1 MGGWGSVCP
10 GRAGCRGAEGR
21 DEGDGCGARKRQEG
35 SIGCNGHH
43 TEVVNGEKLGSGGS
57 EGWLPSVRRG
67 LAAPDRMRG
76 EVGRRGD
83 SGEGGRT

>member
-1 MGGWGSVCP
+1 M
-10 GRAGCRGAEGR
+10 R
-21 DEGDGCGARKRQEG
+21 DGCGARKRQEG